1 MDARQLE
8 HIRELFI
15 KASEDDKWKLVANLY
30 AQNEK
35 LQEENRELKELA
47 AMRNA
52 VQYKPSSEQMQYFF
66 PELELLVAEP
76 EPVASRTVHVN
87 AHDKAA
93 SRPRSVTSLPADTP
107 VVVIDHTGDAPETK
121 TENGVDYLRGDDR
134 VVYKIAYV
142 PARYIV
148 EKHIWA
154 TYIPA
159 DDENKR
165 VVDYDNA
172 ALDSLSCS
180 PSFAAQV
187 VVSKMDDHLPLYRQ
201 SEMLQRDGVKISRQ
215 NMARWVIK
223 YYKALRPLDDLMRRR
238 IYAMPLVHKDETP
251 VQ

>member
-154 TYIPA
+154 PETTRTRESSTTTMRLSIPS
-159 DDENKR
+159 
-165 VVDYDNA
+165 A
-172 ALDSLSCS
+172 AL
-180 PSFAAQV
+180 Q
-187 VVSKMDDHLPLYRQ
+187 
-201 SEMLQRDGVKISRQ
+201 
-215 NMARWVIK
+215 
-223 YYKALRPLDDLMRRR
+223 ALRHRWWFPRWMIICPFTDRARCSRGMD
-238 IYAMPLVHKDETP
+238 
-251 VQ
+251 